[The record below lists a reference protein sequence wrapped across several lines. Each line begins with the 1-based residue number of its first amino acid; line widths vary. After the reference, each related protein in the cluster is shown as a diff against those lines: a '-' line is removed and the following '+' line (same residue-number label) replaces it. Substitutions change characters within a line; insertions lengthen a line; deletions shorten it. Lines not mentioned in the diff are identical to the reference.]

1 MTAFAWTDLEV
12 RRALGLR
19 LDLAR
24 DGLRF
29 TEISTDTRTLQP
41 GALYLALSGDRF
53 DGHDF
58 VADAVAGGA
67 RAVVVSRALPAAR
80 DIVTYPV
87 DDTLVALGRLA
98 HHRRMQLDCPV
109 VAITGS
115 SGKTTTKDFLAA
127 ALATARRTHATRG
140 NRNNRVGVPLTL
152 LETPQESEA
161 VVVELGTSEPGEI
174 RALTE
179 IVSPDVG
186 VVTTVGASHLEGL
199 GSVEGVLREKLDLL
213 RVLPK
218 GAKAVVGDEPSNLVE
233 EARRIMPQ
241 VRVAGWSDRADER
254 ARPAGAEADAF
265 GRYRF
270 RWHGHGVSV
279 PMPGRHAVSNALLAL
294 TVADLLGV
302 PAAKAAQGLE
312 RASTAGMRGQTRTIG
327 GLTVLV
333 DCYNANPQSA
343 RAALELLEAYGAPSG
358 RAAVLGTMLELG
370 DASPRYHDEVLA
382 DALARDIDVVLAVG
396 GFAEAAERM
405 ATPSD
410 RVLIAE
416 DWRSG
421 YPLLKQ
427 RLAGEEVVLLKAS
440 RGVALEGMLDLL
452 EADFGPD
459 ETEEARG

>member
-1 MTAFAWTDLEV
+1 MTTFAWTDLEV

-19 LDLAR
+19 LDLVIN
-24 DGLRF
+24 GLRF

-41 GALYLALSGDRF
+41 GALYVALSGDRF

-58 VADAVAGGA
+58 VADAVAAGA

-98 HHRRMQLDCPV
+98 RHRRMHLDCPV

-127 ALATARRTHATRG
+127 ALATTRRTHATKG

-152 LETPQESEA
+152 LEAPQESEA
-161 VVVELGTSEPGEI
+161 VVVEVGTSEPGEI
-174 RALTE
+174 EALTD
-179 IVSPDVG
+179 ITSPDVG

-213 RVLPK
+213 RGLPK
-218 GAKAVVGDEPSNLVE
+218 GAKAVVGDEPVTLVD
-233 EARRIMPQ
+233 EARKILPQ

-270 RWHGHGVSV
+270 RWHGHVVSV
-279 PMPGRHAVSNALLAL
+279 PLAGKHAVSNALLAL

-312 RASTAGMRGQTRTIG
+312 RAAPAAMRGQTRTIG

-343 RAALELLEAYGAPSG
+343 RAALELLEAYGAPNG

-370 DASPRYHDEVLA
+370 ESSPRYHEEVLT
-382 DALARDIDVVLAVG
+382 DALARDIDVVLAIG
-396 GFAEAAERM
+396 GFAEAAKRM
-405 ATPSD
+405 SAPAD
-410 RVLIAE
+410 RVLVAK
-416 DWRSG
+416 DWKSG
-421 YPLLKQ
+421 YPLLKD
-427 RLAGEEVVLLKAS
+427 RLAGDEVILLKAS

-452 EADFGPD
+452 ESDFGPD